1 MCFICRQPFAMQ
13 KGHMCEC
20 NNIGWWIF
28 MNKHIFKDSFDL
40 VGGLLPTAVENR
52 YQLAAIHSEPCLPW
66 FTVLVLVPFLSRAET
81 VSWSLSWIICITES
95 AYKGKPLYIL
105 LFTWN
110 THKNISYKSV
120 SQKKLLFFIFKK
132 KKNPLNSLTNMI
144 DINPDSKSMSIY

>member
-1 MCFICRQPFAMQ
+1 MNYLKLKQAWFFVCFICRQPFAMQ
-13 KGHMCEC
+13 KGHVCVC
-20 NNIGWWIF
+20 NTIGWWIF

-81 VSWSLSWIICITES
+81 VSWNLSWSVCIIES
-95 AYKGKPLYIL
+95 AFKWKPLYIL

-110 THKNISYKSV
+110 TYKNSSYKSV
-120 SQKKLLFFIFKK
+120 RKHFYFSYLKRKKMPWIL
-132 KKNPLNSLTNMI
+132 
-144 DINPDSKSMSIY
+144 